1 MAYKIQI
8 GEANLGGSITV
19 PGDIAVEAVSFTDSI
34 ATTNTSANIQASV
47 NARHKI
53 KKGFTISGT
62 GIPADTTVTSVDNAN
77 GNITMSAAATNS
89 ATVTLT
95 FTGKYDA
102 KGSVVA
108 SDAVITITG
117 SADSN
122 LNAAT
127 NSSVLIGTQA
137 VFHDAANLGAVAS
150 TNQRIIMKKDSQ
162 GGGYIEMRT
171 PADTAKIALG
181 TAQDGSN
188 KDGVLLLSSDVTSG
202 TDIELN
208 AITGSGLIRTKD
220 LGVEGNMVVEGN
232 MTMTNTQLIVSGTT
246 SQLAVSSL
254 TIADDILM
262 MNSSS
267 AAAAISEGGFI
278 FGADK
283 TGSSAVD
290 GGASLTYGDTGT
302 KWMAKEAVSV
312 ERFAAMSASFY
323 YDAGSN
329 QTNLTRNMQLGA
341 TVDITADATLSN
353 SNVGKLHACKD
364 SSQIILTLPAAA
376 TTGNG
381 NYYRIKNVGSSTIA
395 VKTQSGEQLDGKE
408 YSSGNGLEIP
418 NSKVALDIASN
429 GSHYFIM

>member
-1 MAYKIQI
+1 
-8 GEANLGGSITV
+8 
-19 PGDIAVEAVSFTDSI
+19 
-34 ATTNTSANIQASV
+34 
-47 NARHKI
+47 
-53 KKGFTISGT
+53 
-62 GIPADTTVTSVDNAN
+62 
-77 GNITMSAAATNS
+77 
-89 ATVTLT
+89 
-95 FTGKYDA
+95 KYDA

-278 FGADK
+278 FG
-283 TGSSAVD
+283 
-290 GGASLTYGDTGT
+290 
-302 KWMAKEAVSV
+302 
-312 ERFAAMSASFY
+312 
-323 YDAGSN
+323 
-329 QTNLTRNMQLGA
+329 
-341 TVDITADATLSN
+341 
-353 SNVGKLHACKD
+353 
-364 SSQIILTLPAAA
+364 
-376 TTGNG
+376 
-381 NYYRIKNVGSSTIA
+381 
-395 VKTQSGEQLDGKE
+395 
-408 YSSGNGLEIP
+408 
-418 NSKVALDIASN
+418 
-429 GSHYFIM
+429 